1 MATSTTISLGEGGG
15 YFNGGEDESAKK
27 EDFLVGSLVCN
38 KRFFHDIKFW
48 ANNQYNADQIFLKLA
63 LWSGP

>member
-38 KRFFHDIKFW
+38 KRFFHDIKF
-48 ANNQYNADQIFLKLA
+48 
-63 LWSGP
+63 